1 MATDQKL
8 LSQIM
13 DLSRNVEKLSGE
25 MKKNTSATSE
35 LTEKSESE
43 NKEGAKDQAKI
54 LDSLKGLDFKG
65 LKDELSS
72 VAKGFT
78 GFDIKGLTDGI
89 KGLDFKGLS
98 KDLKGLD
105 FDGLSK
111 NLKGLDFKGL
121 GDGLK
126 NLDIKGLS
134 TDLKKLD
141 FKDLTQSIKGIDLKG
156 LADMKGG
163 LGDLKNLDV
172 SSLTKGGGIKDI
184 VSGSLGKMGK
194 GLLGGFE
201 SGGVVKNPGAYL
213 VGEKGPEIA
222 NLPKDTTVIPNDK
235 TEAILSGNPA
245 AIKSKTKRK
254 KYPSK
259 EEIEARKSELLK
271 EDPVYYSDPA
281 ELNADIEDYIANYRY
296 GGDPNPDTFTMED
309 VQKLGRS
316 SSKSEAKSAVIPTTS
331 APPKAQEVA
340 KVEAAKSEATK
351 PEAVNK
357 KPGLFSRIFGKRGPK
372 AEEAPKEGGINA
384 SGILNKGSQLLS
396 SVPQQLN
403 EKLGFDTGKAS
414 TALDA
419 VSKLEMPKLL
429 GQSAPSNPIGP
440 QNAPNPTEQPEAK
453 SSVSLLSKKLPTP
466 KAAAAVTQNSP
477 DSNVMTGISDI
488 TSKSGMSDEAP
499 NKSDAVKSE
508 TGGDTKKTEGSGE
521 GQGSPVDMSEVVDV
535 LSKILSAL
543 NGPLSVSPM
552 DSPFRPNSK
561 RI

>member
-25 MKKNTSATSE
+25 MKKNTTVTSE
-35 LTEKSESE
+35 LTEKNESE

-184 VSGSLGKMGK
+184 VSGSIGKMGK
-194 GLLGGFE
+194 GLLGAFE

-235 TEAILSGNPA
+235 TEAILSGNPSS
-245 AIKSKTKRK
+245 IKSKVKEK
-254 KYPSK
+254 KGAKYPSK
-259 EEIEARKSELLK
+259 EEIDAKRSELLK
-271 EDPVYYSDPA
+271 EDPEFYSDPA
-281 ELNADIEDYIANYRY
+281 ELNDELEYFIDNYK
-296 GGDPNPDTFTMED
+296 GAKESDTFTMED
-309 VQKLGRS
+309 IQKLG
-316 SSKSEAKSAVIPTTS
+316 KPATKNEASPA
-331 APPKAQEVA
+331 APPATA
-340 KVEAAKSEATK
+340 PASAAKKADVEK

-357 KPGLFSRIFGKRGPK
+357 KQGLFSKIFGKGEKKEK
-372 AEEAPKEGGINA
+372 AEKEAPKEKSPIDVG
-384 SGILNKGSQLLS
+384 SMVNKGASLLS
-396 SVPQQLN
+396 SVPPQLMGN
-403 EKLGFDTGKAS
+403 AGAGVSAASGILGAIGK
-414 TALDA
+414 T
-419 VSKLEMPKLL
+419 EMPKLM
-429 GQSAPSNPIGP
+429 GP
-440 QNAPNPTEQPEAK
+440 ANAPEIKNSIP
-453 SSVSLLSKKLPTP
+453 SLSKKMSQP
-466 KAAAAVTQNSP
+466 KSTEQENANPGS
-477 DSNVMTGISDI
+477 SNVMEGISDI
-488 TSKSGMSDEAP
+488 TSKSGIGSAISGIGDSA
-499 NKSDAVKSE
+499 KSAI
-508 TGGDTKKTEGSGE
+508 GDVAKGIAGIGGSGE
-521 GQGSPVDMSEVVDV
+521 PSSGGGQVDMSEVVDV
-535 LSKILSAL
+535 LSKILNAL

>member
-8 LSQIM
+8 ISQIM

-25 MKKNTSATSE
+25 MKKNTSVTSE
-35 LTEKSESE
+35 LTAKNESE

-163 LGDLKNLDV
+163 LGDIKNLDV
-172 SSLTKGGGIKDI
+172 SSLAKGDGVKDLI
-184 VSGSLGKMGK
+184 SGSIGKMGK
-194 GLLGGFE
+194 GLLGAFE
-201 SGGVVKNPGAYL
+201 SGGVVKNSGAYL

-235 TEAILSGNPA
+235 TEAMLSGNPA
-245 AIKSKTKRK
+245 SIKSKLKTKK
-254 KYPSK
+254 GAQYPSK
-259 EEIEARKSELLK
+259 EEIDAKRNELLK
-271 EDPVYYSDPA
+271 EDPDFYSDPV
-281 ELNADIEDYIANYRY
+281 ELNAELEYYIDNYK
-296 GGDPNPDTFTMED
+296 GPEKNDTFTIED
-309 VQKLGRS
+309 VQKLGKPS
-316 SSKSEAKSAVIPTTS
+316 VKNDVASAVVS
-331 APPKAQEVA
+331 PPPVA
-340 KVEAAKSEATK
+340 AAKLSEDKAATKLSESAK
-351 PEAVNK
+351 PEAVKNK
-357 KPGLFSRIFGKRGPK
+357 NGLFSKIFGKKESSP
-372 AEEAPKEGGINA
+372 EETKKD
-384 SGILNKGSQLLS
+384 SGIDVGNMVSKGAQLLS
-396 SVPQQLN
+396 SAPPQLM
-403 EKLGFDTGKAS
+403 GKFGDDAGVAS
-414 TALDA
+414 GVLDA
-419 VSKLEMPKLL
+419 VGKTEMPKL
-429 GQSAPSNPIGP
+429 IGP
-440 QNAPNPTEQPEAK
+440 VNAPEIKNSIP
-453 SSVSLLSKKLPTP
+453 SLSKKMSQP
-466 KAAAAVTQNSP
+466 KAAEQNNSNAS
-477 DSNVMTGISDI
+477 DSNIMEGISDI
-488 TSKSGMSDEAP
+488 TSKSGIGNAISGIGDSAKSIIGDVAKGTDGIGGASESSGAAP
-499 NKSDAVKSE
+499 VNMD
-508 TGGDTKKTEGSGE
+508 
-521 GQGSPVDMSEVVDV
+521 EVVDV
-535 LSKILSAL
+535 LTKIL
-543 NGPLSVSPM
+543 NVMKGPLKVSPM

>member
-25 MKKNTSATSE
+25 MKKNTTATSE

-184 VSGSLGKMGK
+184 VSGSIGKMGK
-194 GLLGGFE
+194 GLLGAFE
-201 SGGVVKNPGAYL
+201 SGGMVKNPGAYL

-235 TEAILSGNPA
+235 TEAILSGNPSS
-245 AIKSKTKRK
+245 IKSKVKEK
-254 KYPSK
+254 KGAKYPSR
-259 EEIEARKSELLK
+259 EEIDAKRSELLK
-271 EDPVYYSDPA
+271 EDPEFYSDPA
-281 ELNADIEDYIANYRY
+281 ELNDELEYFIDNYK
-296 GGDPNPDTFTMED
+296 GAKESDTFTMED
-309 VQKLGRS
+309 IQKLG
-316 SSKSEAKSAVIPTTS
+316 KPATKNEASPA
-331 APPKAQEVA
+331 APPATA
-340 KVEAAKSEATK
+340 PASAAKKADVEK

-357 KPGLFSRIFGKRGPK
+357 KQGLFSKIFGKGEK
-372 AEEAPKEGGINA
+372 KEKVANEAPKEKSPVDVG
-384 SGILNKGSQLLS
+384 SMVNKGASLLS
-396 SVPQQLN
+396 SLPPQLTGN
-403 EKLGFDTGKAS
+403 AGADFSAASGVLGAI
-414 TALDA
+414 
-419 VSKLEMPKLL
+419 SKTEMPKL
-429 GQSAPSNPIGP
+429 IGP
-440 QNAPNPTEQPEAK
+440 VNAPEIKNSIP
-453 SSVSLLSKKLPTP
+453 SLSKKMSQP
-466 KAAAAVTQNSP
+466 KAAEQENSNSST
-477 DSNVMTGISDI
+477 SNVMEGISDI
-488 TSKSGMSDEAP
+488 TSKSGIGSAISGIGDSA
-499 NKSDAVKSE
+499 KSAIGDVTKGISGIGGSSE
-508 TGGDTKKTEGSGE
+508 SAGG
-521 GQGSPVDMSEVVDV
+521 GQVDMSEVVDV
-535 LSKILSAL
+535 LSKILNAL

>member
-8 LSQIM
+8 LSQLM

-25 MKKNTSATSE
+25 MKKNTTVTSE
-35 LTEKSESE
+35 LTEKNESE

-184 VSGSLGKMGK
+184 VSGSIGKMGK
-194 GLLGGFE
+194 GLLGAFE

-213 VGEKGPEIA
+213 VGERGPEIA

-235 TEAILSGNPA
+235 TEAILSGKPS
-245 AIKSKTKRK
+245 AIGTRK
-254 KYPSK
+254 KPGKYPSPEQIEAK
-259 EEIEARKSELLK
+259 KKEIIASGSLYDPSDPEELAEEIEEYIENYRLKGLANPNTFGK
-271 EDPVYYSDPA
+271 ED
-281 ELNADIEDYIANYRY
+281 I
-296 GGDPNPDTFTMED
+296 
-309 VQKLGRS
+309 QKLG
-316 SSKSEAKSAVIPTTS
+316 KPTAKNEASPA
-331 APPKAQEVA
+331 APVVA
-340 KVEAAKSEATK
+340 TPAPAAKNTEVEK
-351 PEAVNK
+351 PEAVK
-357 KPGLFSRIFGKRGPK
+357 KKQGLFSRIFGKGEK
-372 AEEAPKEGGINA
+372 KEKSANEAPKEKNPIDVG
-384 SGILNKGSQLLS
+384 SMVNKGASLLS
-396 SVPQQLN
+396 SVPPQLM
-403 EKLGFDTGKAS
+403 GKSGDDVSAAS
-414 TALDA
+414 GVLDA
-419 VSKLEMPKLL
+419 ISKTEMPKL
-429 GQSAPSNPIGP
+429 IGP
-440 QNAPNPTEQPEAK
+440 ANAPEIKNSIP
-453 SSVSLLSKKLPTP
+453 SLSKKMSQP
-466 KAAAAVTQNSP
+466 KAAEQGNINQG
-477 DSNVMTGISDI
+477 SNNIMEGISDI
-488 TSKSGMSDEAP
+488 TSKSGIGSAISGIGDSA
-499 NKSDAVKSE
+499 KSAIGDVAKGIGGIVGSSE
-508 TGGDTKKTEGSGE
+508 PAAGG
-521 GQGSPVDMSEVVDV
+521 GQVDMSEVVEV

>member
-25 MKKNTSATSE
+25 MKKNTTVTSE
-35 LTEKSESE
+35 LTEKKEAE

-156 LADMKGG
+156 LSDMKGG
-163 LGDLKNLDV
+163 LGDLKNFDV

-184 VSGSLGKMGK
+184 VSGSIGKMGK
-194 GLLGGFE
+194 GLLGAFE

-222 NLPKDTTVIPNDK
+222 NLPKDATVIPNDK
-235 TEAILSGNPA
+235 TEAILSGNPSS
-245 AIKSKTKRK
+245 IRSKVKEK
-254 KYPSK
+254 KGANYPSK
-259 EEIEARKSELLK
+259 EEIDAKRSELLK
-271 EDPVYYSDPA
+271 EDPEFYSDPA
-281 ELNADIEDYIANYRY
+281 ELNDELEYFIDNYK
-296 GGDPNPDTFTMED
+296 GVKESDTFTMEN
-309 VQKLGRS
+309 VQKLGKPTPKNEVS
-316 SSKSEAKSAVIPTTS
+316 PVSPIVTSPTPASKTPGVEKSES
-331 APPKAQEVA
+331 EV
-340 KVEAAKSEATK
+340 
-351 PEAVNK
+351 VNK
-357 KPGLFSRIFGKRGPK
+357 KQGLFSRIFGKQEK
-372 AEEAPKEGGINA
+372 KEKEASEAPKEKGPIDVGSIV
-384 SGILNKGSQLLS
+384 NKGASLLS
-396 SVPQQLN
+396 SVPPQLMGN
-403 EKLGFDTGKAS
+403 AGSDIGAASGALEAIGK
-414 TALDA
+414 TEL
-419 VSKLEMPKLL
+419 PKL
-429 GQSAPSNPIGP
+429 IGP
-440 QNAPNPTEQPEAK
+440 ANAPEIKNSIP
-453 SSVSLLSKKLPTP
+453 SLSKKMSPP
-466 KAAAAVTQNSP
+466 KAAEQGNANSST
-477 DSNVMTGISDI
+477 SNIMEGISDI
-488 TSKSGMSDEAP
+488 TSKSGIGNAISGIGDSA
-499 NKSDAVKSE
+499 KSAIGDIAKGI
-508 TGGDTKKTEGSGE
+508 GGIGGSGE
-521 GQGSPVDMSEVVDV
+521 PAGGGGQVDMGEAVEV
-535 LSKILSAL
+535 LNKILNAL
-543 NGPLSVSPM
+543 NGPLSFSPM